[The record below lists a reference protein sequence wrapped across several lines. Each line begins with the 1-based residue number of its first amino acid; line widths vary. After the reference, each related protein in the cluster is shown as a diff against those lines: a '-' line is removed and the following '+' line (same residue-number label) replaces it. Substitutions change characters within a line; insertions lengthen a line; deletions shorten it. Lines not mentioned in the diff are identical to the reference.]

1 MCAVF
6 GNVLDSAG
14 TDTVGIIDMYVENTT
29 RYPNWV
35 RRACACPA
43 RASASEARTA

>member
-1 MCAVF
+1 MCIAF
-6 GNVLDSAG
+6 GNVLGSTG
-14 TDTVGIIDMYVENTT
+14 TDMVVDMYVENTT